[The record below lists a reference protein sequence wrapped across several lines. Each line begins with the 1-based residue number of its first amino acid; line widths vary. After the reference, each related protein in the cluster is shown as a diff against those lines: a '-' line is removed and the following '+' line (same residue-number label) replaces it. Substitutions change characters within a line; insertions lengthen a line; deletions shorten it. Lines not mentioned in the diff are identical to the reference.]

1 MAGVEEVRAVGLGP
15 ILNYNRPYRLVFAV
29 VVIIIAVMLAVS
41 CGAIDLVACRI
52 DMFTS
57 TVTSRFRDRLIRW
70 MEKNTHSGFQGLSE

>member
-1 MAGVEEVRAVGLGP
+1 LGP

-29 VVIIIAVMLAVS
+29 VVMIMAVMLAVS
-41 CGAIDLVACRI
+41 CGVVDDRFSRPVRI

-57 TVTSRFRDRLIRW
+57 TVTSRFRDRPIRW